1 MAQNKNNI
9 INFKTAQDTKNAAQ
23 NIIAKAQ
30 AVEGERKGMFE
41 QLLSEV
47 EKVNPALGG
56 FDELAALLTLP
67 DEQFILISPIFLDEL
82 EKSFNNID
90 DKLFLAQAMNA
101 AGTKV
106 EDMQE
111 AYTKLINSIDE
122 NFGEFLTTPK
132 RDFLKRLLSIT
143 YNSIADVQG
152 VTKRIVQVPIEL
164 TSENAQIPK
173 YAHLGD
179 GAVDLYSPADYTI
192 NPGETIIIPCD
203 IKVALPYGYAFLIHP
218 RSGTSA
224 KTKLRVA
231 NSVGLVDSQYKGVI
245 GVIIENIEPPIK
257 DITYEFDDNGRPV
270 LTSVLHGQS
279 YTISKGERFA
289 QMRLVEVPTAN
300 FFQVESVEGIGD
312 DRGGGFGSSGTN

>member
-1 MAQNKNNI
+1 MDQNKNKI
-9 INFKTAQDTKNAAQ
+9 ISFEEVKKQAKSLGQKTEAMSQERKNAFETIM
-23 NIIAKAQ
+23 NNVHHINP
-30 AVEGERKGMFE
+30 GMG
-41 QLLSEV
+41 S
-47 EKVNPALGG
+47 
-56 FDELAALLTLP
+56 FDEMAALLALP
-67 DEQFILISPIFLDEL
+67 DEQFILLAPIFLNEL
-82 EKSFNNID
+82 EKSFNNIE
-90 DKLFLAQAMNA
+90 DKIFVAQAVNA
-101 AGTKV
+101 SGQRL
-106 EDMQE
+106 EDVQLT
-111 AYTKLINSIDE
+111 YSQLINNIDE
-122 NFGEFLTTPK
+122 HFDNTLSPQK
-132 RDFLKRLLSIT
+132 RDFLKRMLAIS
-143 YNSIADVQG
+143 YNSLAETEG
-152 VTKRIVQVPIEL
+152 VIKRIVQVPIEL

-192 NPGETIIIPCD
+192 NPGETVIIPCD

-224 KTKLRVA
+224 KTKLRIA

-257 DITYEFDDNGRPV
+257 DITYEFDDSGRPV
-270 LTSVLHGQS
+270 LTSVLHGKS

-300 FFQVESVEGIGD
+300 FFQVESVDGIGD

>member
-1 MAQNKNNI
+1 MAQSKNNI
-9 INFKTAQDTKNAAQ
+9 INFNDARKAAQ
-23 NIIAKAQ
+23 NINQ
-30 AVEGERKGMFE
+30 ASLDKQEQKQSAFE
-41 QLLSEV
+41 TLLDGIQ
-47 EKVNPALGG
+47 KVTPSLGG
-56 FDELAALLTLP
+56 FDELAMLLTLP
-67 DEQFILISPIFLDEL
+67 EEQFALLGPVFLDEL
-82 EKSFNNID
+82 EKSFNNVQ
-90 DKLFLAQAMNA
+90 DKVFIAQAVNA
-101 AGTKV
+101 AGQKL
-106 EDMQE
+106 EDIQL
-111 AYTKLINSIDE
+111 AFSNLINSIDGQ
-122 NFGEFLTTPK
+122 FADILSAQK
-132 RDFLKRLLSIT
+132 RDFLKRMLSIS
-143 YNSIADVQG
+143 YNSLAETEG
-152 VTKRIVQVPIEL
+152 VIKRIVQVPIEL

-231 NSVGLVDSQYKGVI
+231 NSIGLVDSQYKGII
-245 GVIIENIEPPIK
+245 GVIVENIEPPIK
-257 DITYEFDDNGRPV
+257 DITYEFDDNGRPI

-279 YTISKGERFA
+279 YFISKGERFA

-300 FFQVESVEGIGD
+300 FFQVESVDGIGD

>member
-1 MAQNKNNI
+1 MAQNKI
-9 INFKTAQDTKNAAQ
+9 INFNDARKAAQ
-23 NIIAKAQ
+23 NINQVSADKITEKQSAFEKLF
-30 AVEGERKGMFE
+30 KGI
-41 QLLSEV
+41 
-47 EKVNPALGG
+47 EKITPQLGG
-56 FDELAALLTLP
+56 FDELAMMLSLPEDQFALLAPIFLEELEKGFNNVQDKIFIAQAVNAAGQKMEDIQATFMQLHESI
-67 DEQFILISPIFLDEL
+67 DEQFAEL
-82 EKSFNNID
+82 LS
-90 DKLFLAQAMNA
+90 AQ
-101 AGTKV
+101 
-106 EDMQE
+106 
-111 AYTKLINSIDE
+111 
-122 NFGEFLTTPK
+122 K
-132 RDFLKRLLSIT
+132 RDFLKRMLSIS
-143 YNSIADVQG
+143 YNSLAETEG
-152 VTKRIVQVPIEL
+152 VIKRIVQVPIEL

-173 YAHLGD
+173 YAHVGD

-192 NPGETIIIPCD
+192 NPGETVIIPCD

-257 DITYEFDDNGRPV
+257 DITYEFDDSGRPI

-300 FFQVESVEGIGD
+300 FFQVESVDGIGD
-312 DRGGGFGSSGTN
+312 DRGGGFGSSGKN

>member
-1 MAQNKNNI
+1 MAQNKI
-9 INFKTAQDTKNAAQ
+9 INFEDARKAAQ
-23 NIIAKAQ
+23 NINQ
-30 AVEGERKGMFE
+30 ASQKRIEEKQSAFE
-41 QLLSEV
+41 TLLAGVQEI
-47 EKVNPALGG
+47 NPALGG
-56 FDELAALLTLP
+56 FDEMAMLLTLP
-67 DEQFILISPIFLDEL
+67 EEQFAILAPIFLDEL
-82 EKSFNNID
+82 EKSFNNVQ
-90 DKLFLAQAMNA
+90 DKIFIAQAVNA
-101 AGTKV
+101 AGQKI
-106 EDMQE
+106 EDIQALFMQ
-111 AYTKLINSIDE
+111 LINSIDE
-122 NFGEFLTTPK
+122 QFSETISAQK
-132 RDFLKRLLSIT
+132 RDFLKRVLSIS
-143 YNSIADVQG
+143 YNSLAETEGII
-152 VTKRIVQVPIEL
+152 KRTVQVPIEL

-224 KTKLRVA
+224 KTKLRIA

-245 GVIIENIEPPIK
+245 GVIVENIEPPIK
-257 DITYEFDDNGRPV
+257 DITYEFDDKGRPI

-300 FFQVESVEGIGD
+300 FFQVESVDGIGD

>member
-1 MAQNKNNI
+1 MAQI
-9 INFKTAQDTKNAAQ
+9 IDFKTPEAVEKTAQDLTVKIQEASD
-23 NIIAKAQ
+23 
-30 AVEGERKGMFE
+30 ERKSIFE
-41 QLLSEV
+41 QLMREV
-47 EKVNPALGG
+47 EKLNPGLGG
-56 FDELAALLTLP
+56 FDKLSALLALP
-67 DEQFILISPIFLDEL
+67 DEHFALIGPIFLNEL
-82 EKSFNNID
+82 QKSMNNID
-90 DKLFLAQAMNA
+90 DKLVLVQAMNLS
-101 AGTKV
+101 GIKLEELQQT
-106 EDMQE
+106 
-111 AYTKLINSIDE
+111 YTKLIDNIDTQFSE
-122 NFGEFLTTPK
+122 VISKPK
-132 RDFLKRLLSIT
+132 RDFLKQLLSIT
-143 YNSIADVQG
+143 YNCIAETEG
-152 VTKRIVQVPIEL
+152 IAKRIINIPIEL
-164 TSENAQIPK
+164 TSENAKIPK

-192 NPGETIIIPCD
+192 KPGETIVIPCD

-257 DITYEFDDNGRPV
+257 DITYEFDDNGRPI

>member
-1 MAQNKNNI
+1 MAQNKIISFDSARDAARNI
-9 INFKTAQDTKNAAQ
+9 VNKQLKEKEEKTS
-23 NIIAKAQ
+23 
-30 AVEGERKGMFE
+30 VFE
-41 QLLSEV
+41 NLMAEI
-47 EKVNPALGG
+47 EKVNPNMGG
-56 FDELAALLTLP
+56 AEELSMLLSLP
-67 DEQFILISPIFLDEL
+67 EEQFIILAPIFLEEL
-82 EKSFNNID
+82 EKSFNNIE
-90 DKLFLAQAMNA
+90 DKLFIAQAMNA
-101 AGTKV
+101 SGTKM
-106 EDMQE
+106 EDLQDI
-111 AYTKLINSIDE
+111 YTSLINSIDQYFE
-122 NFGEFLTTPK
+122 EILSIQK
-132 RDFLKRLLSIT
+132 RDFLKRFLSIS
-143 YNSIADVQG
+143 YNSIADIQG
-152 VTKRIVQVPIEL
+152 ITKRIVQVPIEL

-192 NPGETIIIPCD
+192 KPGETIIIPCD

-231 NSVGLVDSQYKGVI
+231 NSVGLVDSQYKGII

-257 DITYEFDDNGRPV
+257 DITYEFDDNGRPI

-300 FFQVESVEGIGD
+300 FFQVESIEGIGD